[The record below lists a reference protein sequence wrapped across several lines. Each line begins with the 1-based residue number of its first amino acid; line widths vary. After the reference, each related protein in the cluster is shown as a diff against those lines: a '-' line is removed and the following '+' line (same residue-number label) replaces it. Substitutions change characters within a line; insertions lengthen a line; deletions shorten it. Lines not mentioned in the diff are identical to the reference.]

1 MAEQASTETY
11 YDRFFRMRETIVS
24 LNKSRFE
31 NIRKLESQPE
41 MIEGIVAHTQ
51 HRLKEIACLEL
62 AIDQANGYKD
72 ADAKLEILESQD
84 MLRQRI
90 SKKTPDQIIEML
102 YDIETQ
108 VELLQENLREAQKN
122 E

>member
-1 MAEQASTETY
+1 MVEQVSTETY

-31 NIRKLESQPE
+31 NIKKLESQPE

-51 HRLKEIACLEL
+51 HRLEEIACLEL
-62 AIDQANGYKD
+62 AINQANGYKD
-72 ADAKLEILESQD
+72 AKLGILESQD

-108 VELLQENLREAQKN
+108 VELLQEDLREAEKN